1 MFPACWS
8 SLTRSW
14 ASRTPLCSAPH
25 ATDATFGSIRPW
37 RPNVEHQHGKA
48 GTLGVMA
55 TKNSFFYMSKPWWNA
70 LKSKVA
76 GKWAFIA
83 PNMLPK
89 LNDKLINLSKPIK
102 TKHTSEWVSTI
113 HPSVEM
119 PGMRT
124 NHQVIGIWETR
135 IALDP
140 KNNPEP
146 SGCCQ
151 QRW

>member
-1 MFPACWS
+1 MLIFPYS
-8 SLTRSW
+8 ILGQQ
-14 ASRTPLCSAPH
+14 
-25 ATDATFGSIRPW
+25 DATVQRPTCNRRHVW
-37 RPNVEHQHGKA
+37 LNTSMASQRRAPAWQSWDLGGDGDEKLLFLHVK
-48 GTLGVMA
+48 TLVKRIEKQGI
-55 TKNSFFYMSKPWWNA
+55 
-70 LKSKVA
+70 A

-83 PNMLPK
+83 PSMLPK

-113 HPSVEM
+113 HPSIEM